1 MLLEKLMRL
10 LHGGQDDERSQGTL
24 PRRSSTRNYYASPYR
39 RLYTVAMAVLLLVL
53 VVSTVNLISYA
64 ADYAASVRASENL
77 REIYHS
83 TDAPTETAL
92 PTDTPVPT
100 DTPAPT
106 DTPEPVVT
114 QTPQPTVQTHLSAM
128 SYPDN
133 PYAVASDRF
142 RRLRSQNADI
152 IGWISVDRLIDE
164 AVVQRDNSYYLK
176 RDYLGYHNVNGA
188 LFLDENV
195 NLKTRPY
202 TMLVY
207 GHNMQTGAMFG
218 VLRNYENRTFLL
230 SNPFITF
237 DTAYEP
243 GRYVIFAVSTIST
256 DTKDKNFVNLG
267 KLMSMTISLRN
278 EAIASLQRHSVFT
291 SVLDVQADDQ
301 ILLLVTCV
309 DDPDERRI
317 VCARRIRDG
326 ESEDALRKKLTQM
339 WNK

>member
-1 MLLEKLMRL
+1 MLLERLMRWL
-10 LHGGQDDERSQGTL
+10 RGVHDDNRSQGTL

-39 RLYTVAMAVLLLVL
+39 RLYAGAMAVLLLVL
-53 VVSTVNLISYA
+53 VVSAVQLISYA
-64 ADYAASVRASENL
+64 ADYAASMRVSDNL
-77 REIYHS
+77 RDIYHS
-83 TDAPTETAL
+83 TDAPTETAA
-92 PTDTPVPT
+92 PTDTPIPT
-100 DTPAPT
+100 DTAVPT

-114 QTPQPTVQTHLSAM
+114 DVPQPTVQTHLPAV

-133 PYAVASDRF
+133 PYAVASERF
-142 RRLRSQNADI
+142 RRLQSQNADI
-152 IGWISVDRLIDE
+152 IGWLSVDRLIDE

-195 NLKTRPY
+195 GLKTRPY
-202 TMLVY
+202 TLLVY

-267 KLMSMTISLRN
+267 KLMSSSIALRE

-291 SVLDVQADDQ
+291 GVLDVQADDQ
-301 ILLLVTCV
+301 ILLLITCV

-317 VCARRIRDG
+317 VCARRIREG
-326 ESEDALRKKLTQM
+326 EGEDELRKKLSQM